1 MYKSE
6 LHANSPTT
14 HVNNNS
20 PFPIKD
26 DWTSNTVSLIL
37 ATLNE
42 ITRLKLP
49 AKVKDKEKLFRTE
62 LKHPLIEHIQTE
74 EIYIP
79 NDITLSTLADLLAI
93 ESALVPNTVT
103 KDSKSVKILLASTTL
118 PQYC

>member
-42 ITRLKLP
+42 IFLSAVFITITVQFF
-49 AKVKDKEKLFRTE
+49 VK
-62 LKHPLIEHIQTE
+62 PLNEVE
-74 EIYIP
+74 
-79 NDITLSTLADLLAI
+79 A
-93 ESALVPNTVT
+93 
-103 KDSKSVKILLASTTL
+103 
-118 PQYC
+118 